1 MTVFKTFLKIV
12 NKYKGTIILY
22 TMMLL
27 VFGVTNLNTKET
39 TSFIETKPSVVI
51 IDEDNSK
58 LSNSLVNY
66 MKKNTDLRDI
76 KESDI
81 DDALFFRDIVYVI
94 YIPKNY
100 QEKRLNQEDVTLKI
114 KSTNT
119 YEGALSEE
127 ILKRYLESEKVY
139 TKNYNNINTI
149 ISKINNSLQS
159 NVNVKTVSKIDTKE
173 QSRISR
179 YFNFASYSI
188 MAVVIYIICLVLTS
202 FKEKNVNKRIIISST
217 NYQEHNKLLLYSSF
231 VYVFLIWLLYSI
243 LGVIIFKNE
252 ILNLKGIIYL
262 GNTLIF
268 SFVALTIA
276 LFISS
281 VINNK
286 NAISGIVNVF
296 ALGQAFLCGAF
307 IPTEYLPDTVLKIA
321 HILPSYYYI
330 NSNDILSK
338 MEVVNLINI
347 KPVIFNSIILL
358 GISILFIILN
368 NVVSRKKQIV
378 G

>member
-39 TSFIETKPSVVI
+39 TSFIETKPDVVI

-58 LSNSLVNY
+58 LSNNLVNY

-81 DDALFFRDIVYVI
+81 DDALFFRDVVYVI

-100 QEKRLNQEDVTLKI
+100 QEKRLNQEDITLKI

-159 NVNVKTVSKIDTKE
+159 EVNVKTVSKIDTKE

-243 LGVIIFKNE
+243 LGVIIFKSE

-338 MEVVNLINI
+338 MEVVNLLNL

>member
-58 LSNSLVNY
+58 LSNNLVNY

-81 DDALFFRDIVYVI
+81 DDALFFRDVVYVI

-100 QEKRLNQEDVTLKI
+100 QDKRLNQEDISLKI

-159 NVNVKTVSKIDTKE
+159 SVNVKTVSKIDTKE

-338 MEVVNLINI
+338 MEVVNLINL

>member
-81 DDALFFRDIVYVI
+81 DDALFFRDVVYVI

-100 QEKRLNQEDVTLKI
+100 QDKRLNQEDISLKI

-338 MEVVNLINI
+338 MEVVNLINL
-347 KPVIFNSIILL
+347 KPVIFNIIILL

>member
-39 TSFIETKPSVVI
+39 TSFIETKPDVVI

-58 LSNSLVNY
+58 LSNNLVNY
-66 MKKNTDLRDI
+66 MKKNTDLRSI

-81 DDALFFRDIVYVI
+81 DDALFFRDVVYVI

-100 QEKRLNQEDVTLKI
+100 QEKRLNQEDITLKI

-149 ISKINNSLQS
+149 ISKINSSLQS
-159 NVNVKTVSKIDTKE
+159 SVNVKTVSKIDTKE

-231 VYVFLIWLLYSI
+231 MYVFLIWLLYSL

-286 NAISGIVNVF
+286 NALSGIVNVF
-296 ALGQAFLCGAF
+296 ALGQDFLCGAVGQAAGLCGGQKK
-307 IPTEYLPDTVLKIA
+307 EEA
-321 HILPSYYYI
+321 
-330 NSNDILSK
+330 
-338 MEVVNLINI
+338 
-347 KPVIFNSIILL
+347 
-358 GISILFIILN
+358 GRCQ
-368 NVVSRKKQIV
+368 RKV
-378 G
+378 

>member
-58 LSNSLVNY
+58 LSNNLVNY

-81 DDALFFRDIVYVI
+81 DDALFFRDVVYVI

-100 QEKRLNQEDVTLKI
+100 QDKRLNQEDISLKI

-159 NVNVKTVSKIDTKE
+159 SVNVKTVSKIDTKE

-338 MEVVNLINI
+338 MEVVNLINL
-347 KPVIFNSIILL
+347 KPVIFNIIILL

>member
-39 TSFIETKPSVVI
+39 TSFIETKPSIVI

-58 LSNSLVNY
+58 LSNNLVNY

-76 KESDI
+76 KESNI

-159 NVNVKTVSKIDTKE
+159 SVNVKTVSKIDTKE

-307 IPTEYLPDTVLKIA
+307 IPSEYLPDTVLKIA

-338 MEVVNLINI
+338 MEVVNLINL

-368 NVVSRKKQIV
+368 NVISRKKQIV

>member
-58 LSNSLVNY
+58 LSNNLVNY
-66 MKKNTDLRDI
+66 VKKNTDLRDI

-159 NVNVKTVSKIDTKE
+159 SVNVKTVSKIDTKE

>member
-39 TSFIETKPSVVI
+39 TSFIETKPDVVI

-100 QEKRLNQEDVTLKI
+100 QDKRLNQEDISLKI

-159 NVNVKTVSKIDTKE
+159 SVNVKTVSKIDTKE

-231 VYVFLIWLLYSI
+231 MYVFLIWLLYSL
-243 LGVIIFKNE
+243 LGVIIFKSE

-338 MEVVNLINI
+338 MEVVNLINL

>member
-39 TSFIETKPSVVI
+39 TSFIETKPDVVI

-58 LSNSLVNY
+58 LSNNLVNY
-66 MKKNTDLRDI
+66 MKKNTDLRSI

-81 DDALFFRDIVYVI
+81 DDALFFRDVVYVI

-100 QEKRLNQEDVTLKI
+100 QEKRLNQEDITLKI

-149 ISKINNSLQS
+149 ISKINSSLQS
-159 NVNVKTVSKIDTKE
+159 SVNVKTVSKIDTKE

-179 YFNFASYSI
+179 YFNFSSYSI

-217 NYQEHNKLLLYSSF
+217 NYQKHNKLLLYSSF
-231 VYVFLIWLLYSI
+231 MYVFLIWLLYSL

-338 MEVVNLINI
+338 MEVVNLINL

>member
-39 TSFIETKPSVVI
+39 TSFIETKPSIVI

-58 LSNSLVNY
+58 LSNNLVNY

-76 KESDI
+76 KESNI

-159 NVNVKTVSKIDTKE
+159 SVNVKTVSKIDTKE

-307 IPTEYLPDTVLKIA
+307 IPSEYLPDTVLKIA

-338 MEVVNLINI
+338 MEVVNLINL

>member
-27 VFGVTNLNTKET
+27 VFGVTNLNTKDT
-39 TSFIETKPSVVI
+39 TSFIETKPDVVI

-58 LSNSLVNY
+58 LSNNLVNY
-66 MKKNTDLRDI
+66 MKKNTDLRSI

-81 DDALFFRDIVYVI
+81 DDALFFRDVVYII

-100 QEKRLNQEDVTLKI
+100 QEKRLNQEDITLKI

-149 ISKINNSLQS
+149 IAKINNSLQS
-159 NVNVKTVSKIDTKE
+159 EVNVKTVSKIDAKE

-231 VYVFLIWLLYSI
+231 MYVFLIWFLYSI
-243 LGVIIFKNE
+243 LGVIIFKSE

-307 IPTEYLPDTVLKIA
+307 IPTEYLPATVLKIA

-338 MEVVNLINI
+338 MEVVNLINL

-368 NVVSRKKQIV
+368 NIVSRKKQIV

>member
-1 MTVFKTFLKIV
+1 
-12 NKYKGTIILY
+12 
-22 TMMLL
+22 
-27 VFGVTNLNTKET
+27 
-39 TSFIETKPSVVI
+39 
-51 IDEDNSK
+51 
-58 LSNSLVNY
+58 
-66 MKKNTDLRDI
+66 
-76 KESDI
+76 
-81 DDALFFRDIVYVI
+81 
-94 YIPKNY
+94 
-100 QEKRLNQEDVTLKI
+100 
-114 KSTNT
+114 
-119 YEGALSEE
+119 
-127 ILKRYLESEKVY
+127 
-139 TKNYNNINTI
+139 
-149 ISKINNSLQS
+149 
-159 NVNVKTVSKIDTKE
+159 
-173 QSRISR
+173 
-179 YFNFASYSI
+179 

>member
-149 ISKINNSLQS
+149 ISKKNNSLQS

-179 YFNFASYSI
+179 YFNLASYSI

-202 FKEKNVNKRIIISST
+202 FKEKTPKTIRAKFRIVSQTTYDS
-217 NYQEHNKLLLYSSF
+217 SSF
-231 VYVFLIWLLYSI
+231 FKGGRSDKRN
-243 LGVIIFKNE
+243 IFKIRN
-252 ILNLKGIIYL
+252 YL
-262 GNTLIF
+262 LPKML
-268 SFVALTIA
+268 VAGFTTVTIA
-276 LFISS
+276 S
-281 VINNK
+281 V
-286 NAISGIVNVF
+286 AF
-296 ALGQAFLCGAF
+296 AGLVA
-307 IPTEYLPDTVLKIA
+307 PT
-321 HILPSYYYI
+321 
-330 NSNDILSK
+330 
-338 MEVVNLINI
+338 
-347 KPVIFNSIILL
+347 IF
-358 GISILFIILN
+358 
-368 NVVSRKKQIV
+368 K
-378 G
+378 

>member
-27 VFGVTNLNTKET
+27 VFGVTNLNTKDT
-39 TSFIETKPSVVI
+39 ASFIETKPDVVI

-58 LSNSLVNY
+58 LSNNLVNY
-66 MKKNTDLRDI
+66 MKKNTDLRSI

-81 DDALFFRDIVYVI
+81 DDALFFRDVVYVI
-94 YIPKNY
+94 YVPKNY
-100 QEKRLNQEDVTLKI
+100 QEKRLNQEDITLKI

-149 ISKINNSLQS
+149 IAKINNSLQS
-159 NVNVKTVSKIDTKE
+159 EVNVKTVSKIDTKE

-243 LGVIIFKNE
+243 LGVIIFKSE

-338 MEVVNLINI
+338 MEVVNLINL

>member
-39 TSFIETKPSVVI
+39 TSFIETKPDVVI

-100 QEKRLNQEDVTLKI
+100 QDKRLNQEDISLKI

-159 NVNVKTVSKIDTKE
+159 SVNVKTVSKIDTKE

>member
-27 VFGVTNLNTKET
+27 VFGVTNLNTKDT
-39 TSFIETKPSVVI
+39 TSFIETKPDVVI

-58 LSNSLVNY
+58 LSNNLVNY
-66 MKKNTDLRDI
+66 MKQNTDLRDI

-81 DDALFFRDIVYVI
+81 DDALFFRDVVYVI

-139 TKNYNNINTI
+139 TKNYKNINTI

-159 NVNVKTVSKIDTKE
+159 EVNVKTVSKIDTKE

-243 LGVIIFKNE
+243 LGVIIFKSE

-338 MEVVNLINI
+338 MEVVNLINL

-358 GISILFIILN
+358 DISILFIILN

>member
-39 TSFIETKPSVVI
+39 TSFIETKPDVVI

-58 LSNSLVNY
+58 LSNNLVNY
-66 MKKNTDLRDI
+66 MKKNTDLRSI
-76 KESDI
+76 KENDI
-81 DDALFFRDIVYVI
+81 DDALFFRDVVYVI

-100 QEKRLNQEDVTLKI
+100 QEKRLNQEDITLKI

-149 ISKINNSLQS
+149 ISKINSSLQS
-159 NVNVKTVSKIDTKE
+159 SVNVKTVSKIDTKE

-338 MEVVNLINI
+338 MEVVNLINL

>member
-58 LSNSLVNY
+58 LSNNLVNY
-66 MKKNTDLRDI
+66 MKKNTDLRSI

-81 DDALFFRDIVYVI
+81 ADALFFRDVVYVI

-100 QEKRLNQEDVTLKI
+100 QEKRLNQEDITLKI

-127 ILKRYLESEKVY
+127 ILKRYLESEKIY

-159 NVNVKTVSKIDTKE
+159 SVKVKTVSKIDTKE

-231 VYVFLIWLLYSI
+231 MYVFLIWLLYSL
-243 LGVIIFKNE
+243 LGVIIFKSE

-338 MEVVNLINI
+338 MEVVNLINL

>member
-39 TSFIETKPSVVI
+39 TSFVETKPDVVI

-58 LSNSLVNY
+58 LSNNLVNY
-66 MKKNTDLRDI
+66 MKQNTDLRSI

-81 DDALFFRDIVYVI
+81 DDALFFRDVVYII
-94 YIPKNY
+94 YIPKDY
-100 QEKRLNQEDVTLKI
+100 QEKRLNQEDITLKI

-119 YEGALSEE
+119 YESALSEE
-127 ILKRYLESEKVY
+127 ILKRYLESEKIY

-159 NVNVKTVSKIDTKE
+159 SVKVKTVSKIDTKE

-231 VYVFLIWLLYSI
+231 MYVFLIWFLYSI
-243 LGVIIFKNE
+243 LGVIIFKSE

-307 IPTEYLPDTVLKIA
+307 IPTEYLPATVLKIA

-338 MEVVNLINI
+338 MEVVNLLNL

>member
-27 VFGVTNLNTKET
+27 VFGVTNLNTKDT
-39 TSFIETKPSVVI
+39 TSFIETKPDVVI

-58 LSNSLVNY
+58 LSNNLVNY
-66 MKKNTDLRDI
+66 MKKNTDLRSI

-81 DDALFFRDIVYVI
+81 DDALFFRDVVYII

-100 QEKRLNQEDVTLKI
+100 QEKRLNQEDITLKI

-149 ISKINNSLQS
+149 IAKINNSLQS
-159 NVNVKTVSKIDTKE
+159 EVNVKTVSKIDTKE

-217 NYQEHNKLLLYSSF
+217 NYQEHNELLLYSSF

-243 LGVIIFKNE
+243 LGVIIFKSE

-307 IPTEYLPDTVLKIA
+307 IPTEYLPATVLKIA

-338 MEVVNLINI
+338 MEVVNLINL
-347 KPVIFNSIILL
+347 KPIIFNSIILL

-368 NVVSRKKQIV
+368 NIVSRKKQIV

>member
-58 LSNSLVNY
+58 LSNNLVNY

-81 DDALFFRDIVYVI
+81 DDALFFRDVVYVI

-100 QEKRLNQEDVTLKI
+100 QDKRLNQEDISLKI

-159 NVNVKTVSKIDTKE
+159 SVNVKTVSKIDTKE

>member
-39 TSFIETKPSVVI
+39 TSFIETKPDVVI

-58 LSNSLVNY
+58 LSNNLVNY
-66 MKKNTDLRDI
+66 MKKNTDLRSI

-81 DDALFFRDIVYVI
+81 DDALFFRDVVYVI

-100 QEKRLNQEDVTLKI
+100 QEKRLNQEDITLKI

-127 ILKRYLESEKVY
+127 ILKRYLESEKIY

-159 NVNVKTVSKIDTKE
+159 SVNVKTVSKIDTKE

-231 VYVFLIWLLYSI
+231 MYVFLIWLLYSI

-338 MEVVNLINI
+338 MEVVNLINL

>member
-39 TSFIETKPSVVI
+39 TSFIETKPDVVI

-58 LSNSLVNY
+58 LSNNLVNY
-66 MKKNTDLRDI
+66 MKKNTDLRSI

-81 DDALFFRDIVYVI
+81 DDALFFRDVVYVI

-100 QEKRLNQEDVTLKI
+100 QEKSLNQEDITLKI

-149 ISKINNSLQS
+149 ISKINSSLQS
-159 NVNVKTVSKIDTKE
+159 SVNVKTVSKIDTKE

-217 NYQEHNKLLLYSSF
+217 NYQKHNKLLLYSSF
-231 VYVFLIWLLYSI
+231 MYVFLIWLLYSL

-338 MEVVNLINI
+338 MEVVNLINL